1 MPMREIKFP
10 APVLRRAK
18 PIKVLL
24 MDVDGTMTP
33 GYVCLQTF
41 PDGSVA
47 EMKMFHAHDGA
58 GIKLASI
65 MGIRTGLITGR
76 DSPATARRARES
88 SMEFVIQGQPKK
100 LESYKAILT
109 RAGVTDEEV
118 AYVGD
123 DLPDLPILQRVGLG
137 VAVANAVVEVKR
149 AAHYVTVAK
158 GGEGRDPRSRRT
170 DSESAGPL
178 EESYSA
184 STRLSR
190 QRVPRHA
197 TVVNADRSKDQL
209 LSSTPSAVPCAS
221 DRKYPKPIG
230 RVRALVRLG
239 LQPHR
244 DFPPLHPQ
252 HSGAYP
258 QIRRRVGR
266 IGHGFLQGNKFVSA
280 LFQLGQKRIETF
292 RVQLHCRESAKLGEF
307 AG

>member
-1 MPMREIKFP
+1 MPIREIKFP

-149 AAHYVTVAK
+149 AARYVTVAK
-158 GGEGRDPRSRRT
+158 GGEGAIR
-170 DSESAGPL
+170 E
-178 EESYSA
+178 
-184 STRLSR
+184 
-190 QRVPRHA
+190 
-197 TVVNADRSKDQL
+197 VVELILKAQ
-209 LSSTPSAVPCAS
+209 
-221 DRKYPKPIG
+221 G
-230 RVRALVRLG
+230 RWKKAIPQAL
-239 LQPHR
+239 
-244 DFPPLHPQ
+244 
-252 HSGAYP
+252 A
-258 QIRRRVGR
+258 
-266 IGHGFLQGNKFVSA
+266 
-280 LFQLGQKRIETF
+280 
-292 RVQLHCRESAKLGEF
+292 
-307 AG
+307 

>member
-1 MPMREIKFP
+1 MVVGGFEKMAIREIKFP
-10 APVLRRAK
+10 APVLRRAR
-18 PIKVLL
+18 PVRVLL

-76 DSPATARRARES
+76 DSPATARRAREA

-100 LESYKAILT
+100 LESYKAVLT

-158 GGEGRDPRSRRT
+158 GGEGAVR
-170 DSESAGPL
+170 E
-178 EESYSA
+178 
-184 STRLSR
+184 
-190 QRVPRHA
+190 
-197 TVVNADRSKDQL
+197 VVELILKAQ
-209 LSSTPSAVPCAS
+209 
-221 DRKYPKPIG
+221 G
-230 RVRALVRLG
+230 RWKKAIPQAL
-239 LQPHR
+239 
-244 DFPPLHPQ
+244 
-252 HSGAYP
+252 A
-258 QIRRRVGR
+258 
-266 IGHGFLQGNKFVSA
+266 
-280 LFQLGQKRIETF
+280 
-292 RVQLHCRESAKLGEF
+292 
-307 AG
+307 

>member
-1 MPMREIKFP
+1 MAIREIKFP
-10 APVLRRAK
+10 APVLRRAR
-18 PIKVLL
+18 PVRVLL

-76 DSPATARRARES
+76 DSPATARRAREA

-100 LESYKAILT
+100 LESYKAVLT

-158 GGEGRDPRSRRT
+158 GGEGAVR
-170 DSESAGPL
+170 E
-178 EESYSA
+178 
-184 STRLSR
+184 
-190 QRVPRHA
+190 
-197 TVVNADRSKDQL
+197 VVELILKAQDRWKKAIPQ
-209 LSSTPSAVPCAS
+209 
-221 DRKYPKPIG
+221 
-230 RVRALVRLG
+230 AL
-239 LQPHR
+239 
-244 DFPPLHPQ
+244 
-252 HSGAYP
+252 A
-258 QIRRRVGR
+258 
-266 IGHGFLQGNKFVSA
+266 
-280 LFQLGQKRIETF
+280 
-292 RVQLHCRESAKLGEF
+292 
-307 AG
+307 